1 MFLESRAFSSMKEER
16 TAQRLASDGC
26 VDPDKKK
33 GRRSLLRSNPIS
45 WIADFAWLC
54 HYSQGWS
61 AQHVVY
67 DGTPVGPA
75 L

>member
-1 MFLESRAFSSMKEER
+1 MKEENA
-16 TAQRLASDGC
+16 AQRFASDGR
-26 VDPDKKK
+26 VDTDKKK
-33 GRRSLLRSNPIS
+33 VAAFFCGRIQFSRIT
-45 WIADFAWLC
+45 DFAWLC